1 MVPSKNFLQLETIL
15 RELQSCLISHWGS
28 WRSFSSLVFVLCF
41 FCGLV
46 VGSFYINTTNFTGF
60 GHLYLFHA
68 VPIFSTFN
76 ICELY
81 RKNLLS
87 LVQNLTFK
95 ARCEKLVVTCSESH
109 FQSKLIKW
117 IEFWLCGRTQTIVV
131 IGTQSSPVIVT
142 SGVPHGIVLGPLMFL
157 LYINDIGL
165 QITSEFGLF
174 ADDSVLYGVV
184 NMVSSAEVL
193 QSDLNKLVVWSEK

>member
-1 MVPSKNFLQLETIL
+1 MVPPKNFLQLEIIL

-68 VPIFSTFN
+68 VPIFSAFN

-81 RKNLLS
+81 RENLS
-87 LVQNLTFK
+87 LVQSLIEAANTEVFK
-95 ARCEKLVVTCSESH
+95 LALRAHARRH
-109 FQSKLIKW
+109 
-117 IEFWLCGRTQTIVV
+117 
-131 IGTQSSPVIVT
+131 
-142 SGVPHGIVLGPLMFL
+142 
-157 LYINDIGL
+157 
-165 QITSEFGLF
+165 
-174 ADDSVLYGVV
+174 
-184 NMVSSAEVL
+184 
-193 QSDLNKLVVWSEK
+193 